1 LGFDVLALEF
11 LIQVEILDLML
22 RAGQEHRAGEL
33 EGEGAVKIVVLK

>member
-22 RAGQEHRAGEL
+22 RVGQEHRVGEL
-33 EGEGAVKIVVLK
+33 EGEEAVKFVVLQ